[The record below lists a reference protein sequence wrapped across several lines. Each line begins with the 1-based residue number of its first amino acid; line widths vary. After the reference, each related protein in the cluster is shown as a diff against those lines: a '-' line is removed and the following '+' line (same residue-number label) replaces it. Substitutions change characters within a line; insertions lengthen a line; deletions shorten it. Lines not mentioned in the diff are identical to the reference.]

1 MKKTPI
7 VLTLS
12 LLSSPVFAITNGTN
26 VDWQNDFDDMV
37 KNNCTGVV
45 VGGNQILTAAHC
57 IELTGITFAN
67 GVTMDASRR
76 DDHPNYL
83 YSSSGSQYDV
93 SVWTLPQIPK
103 TQNIHYF
110 ANLNTQTVAIGDS
123 IKAYGFGGNN
133 PLAYAELI
141 VNKLPVPS
149 SSVTGLK
156 TTFESTAISG
166 DLIQGDSGGVWMHNN
181 NVVAINQAIS
191 SDRLSYATDLHQAK
205 DFLLE
210 KINSWHYP
218 TVLKGTGTQ
227 TIKVQSLHQNS
238 VVDSATSSGDV
249 QILGGTCQTLPTINA
264 FDTCTY
270 ELEVIGT
277 GQLHLSND
285 EVIDINPVTPTP
297 VPPPTTPSSGGS
309 GGSLGFLSL
318 LGLAVFGRLRKQ

>member
-7 VLTLS
+7 VLALS

-37 KNNCTGVV
+37 KNNCTGMV
-45 VGGNQILTAAHC
+45 VGGNQLLIAAHC
-57 IELTGITFAN
+57 TDLTNITFAD
-67 GVTMDASRR
+67 GTMMDAVSR
-76 DDHPNYL
+76 DDHPSYL

-93 SVWTLPQIPK
+93 SVWTLPQNAK
-103 TQNIHYF
+103 AQNIHYF
-110 ANLNTQTVAIGDS
+110 ADLNTQTVAIGDS

-141 VNKLPVPS
+141 VNKLS
-149 SSVTGLK
+149 SLSRTYL
-156 TTFESTAISG
+156 ESTAISG
-166 DLIQGDSGGVWMHNN
+166 DLIQGDSGGVWMHGTSI
-181 NVVAINQAIS
+181 VAINMGFS
-191 SDRLSYATDLHQAK
+191 SGRLSYGTDLHYAK

-210 KINSWHYP
+210 KINGWHYP

-227 TIKVQSLHQNS
+227 TIKVQSLHQNA
-238 VVDSATSSGDV
+238 VVDAAYVAGDV
-249 QILGGTCQTLPTINA
+249 TIIGGTCQTLPTINA

-270 ELEVIGT
+270 ELNVTGS
-277 GQLHLSND
+277 GQLHLTPN

-297 VPPPTTPSSGGS
+297 VPPPTTTPSSGGS

-318 LGLAVFGRLRKQ
+318 LGLAVFGRLRQK

>member
-1 MKKTPI
+1 MKKTPLA
-7 VLTLS
+7 LTLS

-37 KNNCTGVV
+37 KNNCTGMV

-57 IELTGITFAN
+57 TELTGITFAN
-67 GVTMDASRR
+67 GVAMDASRR

-93 SVWTLPQIPK
+93 SVWTLPQIPE

-123 IKAYGFGGNN
+123 IKAYGFGGYN

-141 VNKLPVPS
+141 IGKLS
-149 SSVTGLK
+149 SLASTG
-156 TTFESTAISG
+156 FESTAISG
-166 DLIQGDSGGVWMHNN
+166 DLIQGDSGGIWMHRN
-181 NVVAINQAIS
+181 NVVAINRS
-191 SDRLSYATDLHQAK
+191 FSHSRLSYGTDLHYAK

-210 KINSWHYP
+210 QFNGWHYP
-218 TVLKGTGTQ
+218 TILKETGTQ

-238 VVDSATSSGDV
+238 VVDAAYVVGDV
-249 QILGGTCQTLPTINA
+249 TITGGTCQTLPAIDA

-270 ELEVIGT
+270 ELDVSGS
-277 GQLHLSND
+277 GQLHLTTN

-297 VPPPTTPSSGGS
+297 VPPPTTTPSSGGS
-309 GGSLGFLSL
+309 GGSLGVFSL
-318 LGLAVFGRLRKQ
+318 LGLAVFGRLKKR